1 MTTVN
6 PNIVNETKSD
16 IFSWTH
22 SNLTSSFI
30 GHTILKYFNG
40 FYNCIFQFHCK
51 NECKQVPGNKIKGGM
66 CKSDSTF
73 PYLQRATLFT

>member
-6 PNIVNETKSD
+6 PNVVNETKSD
-16 IFSWTH
+16 IFSWTY

-40 FYNCIFQFHCK
+40 FYDWHLSI
-51 NECKQVPGNKIKGGM
+51 
-66 CKSDSTF
+66 S
-73 PYLQRATLFT
+73 LQK